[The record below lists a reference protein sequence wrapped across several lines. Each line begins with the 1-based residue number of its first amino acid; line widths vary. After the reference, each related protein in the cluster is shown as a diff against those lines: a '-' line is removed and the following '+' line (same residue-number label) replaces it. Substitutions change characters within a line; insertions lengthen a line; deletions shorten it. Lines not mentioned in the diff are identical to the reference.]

1 MSLYRIL
8 YRSTAQASGSS
19 AELRHNLGDIVR
31 VSAAA
36 NAAADLTGALLCAGS
51 VFIQI
56 IEGPMEPLEACF
68 ERICCD
74 LRHRELRLL
83 KLARVDRRV
92 FGQWPMLDI
101 APPQDLGALASLV
114 AKASDPD
121 RLAGTEVEAVVAA
134 LHELG
139 TRQRPSSMA

>member
-1 MSLYRIL
+1 MSLHRIL
-8 YRSTAQASGSS
+8 YKSTSRVGGSASDVRQG
-19 AELRHNLGDIVR
+19 LDDIVR

-36 NAAADLTGALLCAGS
+36 NAASDLTGALLFAGS
-51 VFIQI
+51 VFIQV

-74 LRHRELRLL
+74 LRHREVRLL
-83 KLARVDRRV
+83 KLAQVDRRA

-101 APPQDLGALASLV
+101 APPPDLGMLASLLV
-114 AKASDPD
+114 KASDPD
-121 RLAGTEVEAVVAA
+121 RLAGTEVEAVIAA

-139 TRQRPSSMA
+139 TRQRAGSMA